1 MIQPR
6 EEKRDTLLQ
15 ALLQEYANASQL
27 YTNTIAVTYTRFF
40 GFLAVHGAL
49 IVVFFLAAE
58 WRLLVSILGFILAI
72 FTYLTIEHVWQFTKF
87 RIAQAK
93 EIENQ
98 INDELSKAN
107 IETKLTTFDRHMSLF
122 GKNKK
127 IKKQEIEFPHLL
139 EDKYLPKGR
148 CGAWLINYFP
158 HQADRVTT
166 VILIIFWIVLGI
178 FAWFLN

>member
-1 MIQPR
+1 MTQPE
-6 EEKRDTLLQ
+6 EEKRDPLLQ
-15 ALLQEYANASQL
+15 ALMQEYANASQL

-40 GFLAVHGAL
+40 GFLAVHGAF
-49 IVVFFLAAE
+49 IVGFFLASE
-58 WRLLVSILGFILAI
+58 WQRLISILGFILAF
-72 FTYLTIEHVWQFTKF
+72 FTYITIEHVWQFTKF

-98 INDELSKAN
+98 INNELSKAD

-122 GKNKK
+122 GKRKK
-127 IKKQEIEFPHLL
+127 IKKREIEFPHLSKD
-139 EDKYLPKGR
+139 EYLPKGG